1 MKNIIAALM
10 ACLGTASSGYSQ
22 VITPQG
28 NEGHTSGSWTCY
40 RNSFEITD
48 NTDIIELRLAADT
61 KYWLWVNGT
70 LEISEGGLKIGPN
83 PKDTYCD
90 VITDLKSLKKGK
102 NEIAVLVWYFGKEGF
117 SHKNSP
123 TPGMTFDLS
132 VNGKETEPENQWK
145 YTIHPAYYTIRRKS
159 ELQTCRIQHRI

>member
-28 NEGHTSGSWTCY
+28 NEGHTPGSWTCY
-40 RNSFEITD
+40 RNSFEIK
-48 NTDIIELRLAADT
+48 NNPKSIELRLAADT

-70 LEISEGGLKIGPN
+70 LEISEGGLKRGPN

-90 VITDLKSLKKGK
+90 VITDLKSLKKARMRLQYLCGISEK
-102 NEIAVLVWYFGKEGF
+102 KDSA
-117 SHKNSP
+117 
-123 TPGMTFDLS
+123 TR
-132 VNGKETEPENQWK
+132 
-145 YTIHPAYYTIRRKS
+145 IHRPRA
-159 ELQTCRIQHRI
+159 